1 MRKTLPT
8 RTERKKDMKN
18 SKSDSYAAAG
28 VDITAGYRAVE
39 LMKKH
44 ISKTLT
50 PGAMGEVGGF
60 GGLFIPSL
68 AGMEEPV
75 LVSGTDGCGTKVKLA
90 ILMDK
95 HDTIGIDAVA
105 MCVNDIICC
114 GAKPLFFLDYIAC
127 GKNYPEKI
135 ASIVSGVAE
144 GCVQS
149 GAALIGGETAEHPGL
164 MPVEDYDLAGF
175 AVGIVDKKKILNN
188 KTVKEGDV
196 IIALP
201 SSGVHS
207 NGFSLVRKVFD
218 IEKNDIK
225 TPVAELGGKSVGE
238 TLLTPTKIY
247 VKPMLALFNE
257 VTVKAVSHITGGG
270 FYENIP
276 RSLPDGFSAKIEK
289 NAVRVLPI
297 FDLIAKTG
305 NIPERD
311 MFNTFNMGVGMSVT
325 VAKEDAD
332 KALEIL
338 RNNGT
343 DAYIVGEVAKSDE
356 IGRAHV

>member
-225 TPVAELGGKSVGE
+225 TPVAQLGGKSVGE

-247 VKPMLALFNE
+247 VKPMLALFDE

-338 RNNGT
+338 KNNDT

-356 IGRAHV
+356 GVIIC

>member
-1 MRKTLPT
+1 
-8 RTERKKDMKN
+8 MKN
-18 SKSDSYAAAG
+18 SHSASYAAAG

-44 ISKTLT
+44 VARTRNEGCLDD
-50 PGAMGEVGGF
+50 VGGF
-60 GGLFIPSL
+60 GGCFGLPV

-105 MCVNDIICC
+105 MCVNDIICV

-127 GKNYPEKI
+127 GKNVPEKI
-135 ASIVSGVAE
+135 AAIVGGVAE

-175 AVGIVDKKKILNN
+175 AVGIVDKKKILDNSRMAA
-188 KTVKEGDV
+188 GDV
-196 IIALP
+196 VLALP
-201 SSGVHS
+201 STGIHS
-207 NGFSLVRKVFD
+207 NGFSLCRKVFD
-218 IEKNDIK
+218 IDSNNPELYV
-225 TPVAELGGKSVGE
+225 PREQLGGKTIAE
-238 TLLTPTKIY
+238 ALLTPTKIY
-247 VKPMLALFNE
+247 VKPVLALLE
-257 VTVKAVSHITGGG
+257 QVDVKGISHITGGG

-276 RSLPDGFSAKIEK
+276 RSIPAGLQAEIDRSAI
-289 NAVRVLPI
+289 RVLPI
-297 FDLIAKTG
+297 FDMIASWG

-311 MFNTFNMGVGMSVT
+311 MFNTYNMGVGMSV
-325 VAKEDAD
+325 VVPAQQVD
-332 KALEIL
+332 KALACLQE
-338 RNNGT
+338 NGI
-343 DAYIVGEVAKSDE
+343 DAYV
-356 IGRAHV
+356 IGRITEGSEGVVLL

>member
-1 MRKTLPT
+1 MSN
-8 RTERKKDMKN
+8 N
-18 SKSDSYAAAG
+18 SRSESYAAAG

-44 ISKTLT
+44 IARTRNEGCLDD
-50 PGAMGEVGGF
+50 VGGF
-60 GGLFIPSL
+60 GGCFGLNI
-68 AGMEEPV
+68 AGMDEPV
-75 LVSGTDGCGTKVKLA
+75 LVSGTDGCGTKVKMA

-127 GKNYPEKI
+127 GKNVPEKI
-135 ASIVSGVAE
+135 AAIVSGVAE

-149 GAALIGGETAEHPGL
+149 GAALIGGETAEHPGM

-175 AVGIVDKKKILNN
+175 AVGVVDKKKILDN
-188 KTVKEGDV
+188 TRTQEGDV
-196 IIALP
+196 VIALA

-218 IEKNDIK
+218 IDKN
-225 TPVAELGGKSVGE
+225 PESLYRPHAELDGKSIAE

-247 VKPMLALFNE
+247 VKSVLALLE
-257 VTVKAVSHITGGG
+257 KVDVKGISHITGGG

-276 RSLPDGFSAKIEK
+276 RALPKGMTAKIEK

-297 FDLIAKTG
+297 FSLIAKTG

-311 MFNTFNMGVGMSVT
+311 MYNTYNMGVGMSIT
-325 VAKEDAD
+325 VAKEDVDA
-332 KALEIL
+332 ALEIL
-338 RNNGT
+338 RKNGE
-343 DAYIVGEVAKSDE
+343 DAYVIGEIIKGDE
-356 IGRAHV
+356 GVVFC